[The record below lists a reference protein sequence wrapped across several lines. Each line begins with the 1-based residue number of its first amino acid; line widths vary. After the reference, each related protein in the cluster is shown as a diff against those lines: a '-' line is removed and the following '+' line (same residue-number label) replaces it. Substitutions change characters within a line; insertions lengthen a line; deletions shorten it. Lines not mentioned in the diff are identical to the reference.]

1 MGGCTSSSAGGRGKG
16 TVEISKIEEFAGIK
30 VVDHGTQFFNKYEFV
45 GKNSSELVLGEGGFS
60 KVLRGRRINNEQTEE
75 LAVKCIDMA
84 KISKTEKMDLMR
96 EVEILQSLTTDKVV
110 RIYDFFDDEPN
121 RMSWMV
127 MELMT
132 GGELFD
138 RIVKKQF
145 YTEVEA
151 RATATIIIDCIE
163 HLHEQG
169 IAHRD
174 LKPENLLMKSETN
187 DSHLKL
193 ADFGFAVKCH
203 GNDQTAQLGTPGY
216 VAPEILEASE
226 ENKYGT
232 QVDMWSCGVILFVM
246 IGGYPP
252 FPQEG
257 NGPQATQ
264 AMFKKIK
271 RGEYEFDE
279 RWWSE
284 VSPEAKDL
292 ISKLMTVD
300 PEKRL
305 TAKAALRHPWFLAD
319 PDYLVKHHLEKNLD
333 ELKRWNARRKLKGAV
348 NTVIAANRIKNVL
361 ASMNSV

>member
-1 MGGCTSSSAGGRGKG
+1 
-16 TVEISKIEEFAGIK
+16 
-30 VVDHGTQFFNKYEFV
+30 
-45 GKNSSELVLGEGGFS
+45 
-60 KVLRGRRINNEQTEE
+60 
-75 LAVKCIDMA
+75 
-84 KISKTEKMDLMR
+84 
-96 EVEILQSLTTDKVV
+96 VV
-110 RIYDFFDDEPN
+110 RIYDFFDDEEN

-138 RIVKKQF
+138 RIVKKQY

-151 RATATIIIDCIE
+151 RATASTIIDCIE

-187 DSHLKL
+187 DNDLKL
-193 ADFGFAVKCH
+193 ADFGFAVKCN
-203 GNDQTAQLGTPGY
+203 GRDQTAQLGTPGY
-216 VAPEILEASE
+216 VAPEILEEKA
-226 ENKYGT
+226 YGT

-257 NGPQATQ
+257 SGQQATQ

-271 RGEYEFDE
+271 KGEYEFDE

-300 PEKRL
+300 PDKRL
-305 TAKAALRHPWFLAD
+305 TARAALRHPWFLAE